1 MTTHKQSSKA
11 QTNLEP
17 RYHQVVEGL
26 KTEYRSTS
34 KYFPLWQELKATHF
48 IKVKL
53 LEHDTFDLVKNKIIK
68 LKHNDYYY
76 MAALRLELGYQLELV
91 FELNPDDSNV
101 MLIKLKDTR
110 NDLNLS
116 NFN

>member
-1 MTTHKQSSKA
+1 MTIHKQSN
-11 QTNLEP
+11 NLTQLEH
-17 RYHQVVEGL
+17 RYNQVIEEL
-26 KTEYRSTS
+26 KTEYRSSS
-34 KYFPLWQELKATHF
+34 KYFPLWQELKVNHF

-91 FELNPDDSNV
+91 FEFNPDDSNV

>member
-11 QTNLEP
+11 QTNLE
-17 RYHQVVEGL
+17 RRINEVIEEL

-110 NDLNLS
+110 NELNLS

>member
-1 MTTHKQSSKA
+1 MTIVKQSS
-11 QTNLEP
+11 NLTQLEH
-17 RYHQVVEGL
+17 RYKQVVEDL
-26 KTEYRSTS
+26 KIEYRSTS

-53 LEHDTFDLVKNKIIK
+53 LEYDTFDLVKNKIIK

>member
-1 MTTHKQSSKA
+1 MTKQSNQGTPA
-11 QTNLEP
+11 QLEH
-17 RYHQVVEGL
+17 RFKQVIQEL
-26 KTEYRSTS
+26 KTEFRSTS
-34 KYFPLWQELKATHF
+34 KYFPLWQELKTSHF
-48 IKVKL
+48 VTIKL

-91 FELNPDDSNV
+91 FEVNPADSNV
-101 MLIKLKDTR
+101 MVIKLKDTR
-110 NDLNLS
+110 NELNLS